1 MRGEDRKNRQLFSY
15 IDIESRIHEKHPLR
29 LIREVVNEVLSALS
43 PEFERLYA
51 DEGRPSIPPERLL
64 RALLLQA
71 FYSIRSER
79 LLMDHIE
86 FNGLYKWF
94 VGLNPDD
101 AVWDAST
108 FAKNRDR
115 LLDADVA
122 VKLLQAVIAHPRV
135 KRLLSKDHFSV
146 DGTLIDAWASMKS
159 FRRKDGEDDDQGPG
173 RNGERNFREEK
184 RSNETHES
192 TTDPDARLYRKGT
205 GKESRLCYMGHV
217 LMENRHGLAVAGSL
231 TQASGTAEREA
242 ALEMIGKHRRGRRRI
257 TLGGDKG
264 FDTWD
269 FVQELQGKNITP
281 HMAIDGH
288 VTKAGKTRK
297 TAIDHRTTRHA
308 SYAISQTIRKRIE
321 EVFGWIKSSAGMEQT
336 KFRGTPRV
344 AASFMLAL
352 TAYNLIRL
360 PGLLESG

>member
-1 MRGEDRKNRQLFSY
+1 MRGEDRTSSQLFSY

-29 LIREVVNEVLSALS
+29 LIREVVNDALAGLS
-43 PEFERLYA
+43 PEFGRLYA
-51 DEGRPSIPPERLL
+51 HEGRPSIPPERLL

-79 LLMDHIE
+79 LLMEQME
-86 FNGLYKWF
+86 FNALYKWF

-108 FAKNRDR
+108 FCKNRDR
-115 LLDADVA
+115 LLQSNVG
-122 VKLLQAVIAHPRV
+122 VKLLQAVISHPRV
-135 KRLLSKDHFSV
+135 KRLLGKDHFSV

-159 FRRKDGEDDDQGPG
+159 FRHKDGGDDEGGPG
-173 RNGERNFREEK
+173 RNGERDYHGEK
-184 RSNETHES
+184 RTNETHES
-192 TTDPDARLYRKGT
+192 TTDPDARLYRKGA

-217 LMENRHGLAVAGSL
+217 LMENRHGLAVAGCL

-242 ALEMIGKHRRGRRRI
+242 ALVMTGRYRKGKRRI
-257 TLGGDKG
+257 TLGGDKH
-264 FDTWD
+264 FDSFD
-269 FVQELQGKNITP
+269 FVKELQNRNITP
-281 HMAIDGH
+281 HIAIDGH
-288 VTKAGKTRK
+288 ITKTGKTRK
-297 TAIDHRTTRHA
+297 TAIDRRTTRHA
-308 SYAISQTIRKRIE
+308 GYGISQTIRKRIE
-321 EVFGWIKSSAGMEQT
+321 EIFGWIKSSAGMEQT